1 MVDFSQVN
9 PGFHR
14 GAGRLDNL
22 AGLVQLRELRTQ
34 QMLLAKEAHMPVEL
48 VWLGGILVV
57 VAGILVG
64 VLISRSKPAE
74 PTHLK

>member
-1 MVDFSQVN
+1 
-9 PGFHR
+9 
-14 GAGRLDNL
+14 
-22 AGLVQLRELRTQ
+22 
-34 QMLLAKEAHMPVEL
+34 MLLASEGDMPVEL

-57 VAGILVG
+57 VAGIVVG